1 MQVSLITC
9 TNNSEKTIKDCCLSI
24 LSQTHKDIEHII
36 IDKNSL
42 DRTISIIK
50 QYGRKNLRIHQ
61 QKGSGIYGALNEGM
75 KMANG
80 HIIGILHSDDK
91 LMDNK
96 VIKII
101 TEKFFEE
108 NLDVLFSNIYYT
120 KKNNTNRIVRK
131 WFSNLQEGV
140 LINKEINKKINNGWM
155 PPHTTLFIKKDLL
168 SEIGF
173 YDESLKISSDYEF
186 MIRLFRKDKLK
197 FFFLNKVTV
206 KMRSGGA
213 SNKNIKNIII
223 KIIEDLRIMKKYNL
237 NLIKT
242 ILIKNLS
249 KIKQFF

>member
-1 MQVSLITC
+1 
-9 TNNSEKTIKDCCLSI
+9 
-24 LSQTHKDIEHII
+24 
-36 IDKNSL
+36 
-42 DRTISIIK
+42 
-50 QYGRKNLRIHQ
+50 
-61 QKGSGIYGALNEGM
+61 
-75 KMANG
+75 
-80 HIIGILHSDDK
+80 
-91 LMDNK
+91 
-96 VIKII
+96 
-101 TEKFFEE
+101 
-108 NLDVLFSNIYYT
+108 
-120 KKNNTNRIVRK
+120 
-131 WFSNLQEGV
+131 
-140 LINKEINKKINNGWM
+140 M

>member
-50 QYGRKNLRIHQ
+50 QYGRKNLRIYQ

-173 YDESLKISSDYEF
+173 YDESLVNEITSESLVGWSDA
-186 MIRLFRKDKLK
+186 MPVVIIGGLFVGLGLFATIMLMREWQWLNQFKL
-197 FFFLNKVTV
+197 
-206 KMRSGGA
+206 A
-213 SNKNIKNIII
+213 D
-223 KIIEDLRIMKKYNL
+223 E
-237 NLIKT
+237 
-242 ILIKNLS
+242 
-249 KIKQFF
+249 